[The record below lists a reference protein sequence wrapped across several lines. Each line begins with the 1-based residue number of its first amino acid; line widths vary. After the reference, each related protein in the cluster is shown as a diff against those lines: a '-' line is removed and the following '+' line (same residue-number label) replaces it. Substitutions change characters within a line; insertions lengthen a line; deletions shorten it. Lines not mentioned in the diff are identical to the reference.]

1 MSRRVGAVMIKTK
14 IISVGKLKEK
24 STRELI
30 LEYEK
35 RLGKYTDFS
44 HIEVADLPLS
54 DRPGEKEIESVLQ
67 KEGAQILKNLPK
79 NMVTVA
85 MAIDGKQYSSEEF
98 ATLIDQKAPM
108 GGICFVIGSSHG
120 LHPDVIKMC
129 QMKISLSKMTLPHN
143 LARLILTEQIYRGFK
158 ILNNESYHK

>member
-1 MSRRVGAVMIKTK
+1 MIKTK
-14 IISVGKLKEK
+14 IISIGKLKEK
-24 STRELI
+24 ATRELI
-30 LEYEK
+30 SEYEK
-35 RLGKYTDFS
+35 RLGKYTEFS

-54 DRPGEKEIESVLQ
+54 ERPGEKEIENVLQ
-67 KEGAQILKNLPK
+67 KEGVQILKNLPK

-98 ATLIDQKAPM
+98 ATLIEQKATL
-108 GGICFVIGSSHG
+108 GGLCFVIGSSHG
-120 LHPDVIKMC
+120 LHPDVINAC

-158 ILNNESYHK
+158 ILNNENYHK

>member
-1 MSRRVGAVMIKTK
+1 MIKTK

-24 STRELI
+24 STRDLI

-35 RLGKYTDFS
+35 RLGKYTQFS
-44 HIEVADLPLS
+44 HIEIADLPLS
-54 DRPGEKEIESVLQ
+54 ERPNEKEIEMVLQ
-67 KEGAQILKNLPK
+67 KEGSQILKNLPR

-85 MAIDGKQYSSEEF
+85 MAIDGKQYSSQEF
-98 ATLIDQKAPM
+98 AALIDQKATQ
-108 GGICFVIGSSHG
+108 GGLCFVIGSSHG
-120 LHPDVIKMC
+120 LHPDVINAC
-129 QMKISLSKMTLPHN
+129 QLKISLSKMTFPHN

>member
-1 MSRRVGAVMIKTK
+1 MIKTK
-14 IISVGKLKEK
+14 VISVGKLKEK

-44 HIEVADLPLS
+44 HIELS
-54 DRPGEKEIESVLQ
+54 DLSVNDNPTKKEIETVLQ
-67 KEGAQILKNLPK
+67 KEGAQILKQLPK

-98 ATLIDQKAPM
+98 AALIDQKATQ
-108 GGICFVIGSSHG
+108 GGLCFVIGSSHG
-120 LHPDVIKMC
+120 LHPDVIHAC
-129 QMKISLSKMTLPHN
+129 QLKISLSKMTLPHN
-143 LARLILTEQIYRGFK
+143 LARLFLTEQIYRGFK
-158 ILNNESYHK
+158 ILNNENYHK

>member
-1 MSRRVGAVMIKTK
+1 MIKTK
-14 IISVGKLKEK
+14 LISVGKLKEK

-35 RLGKYTDFS
+35 RLSKYTDFT
-44 HIEVADLPLS
+44 HIEIADLAVNDNPS
-54 DRPGEKEIESVLQ
+54 PKEIEAVLQ
-67 KEGAQILKNLPK
+67 KEGMQILKQLPK

-98 ATLIDQKAPM
+98 ASLIDQKSTL

-120 LHPDVIKMC
+120 LHPDVIRAC